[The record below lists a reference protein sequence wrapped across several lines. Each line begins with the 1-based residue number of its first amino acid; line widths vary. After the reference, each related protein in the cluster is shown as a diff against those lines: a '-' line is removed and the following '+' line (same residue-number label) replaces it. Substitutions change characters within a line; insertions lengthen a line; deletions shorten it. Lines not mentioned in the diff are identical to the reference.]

1 MRKARRRCIV
11 QAYNHPFVYLNVRDY
26 LDVDMDGVIGIPLD
40 ELVREVV
47 NDLIREQQEAAL
59 EVLKCQLENA

>member
-11 QAYNHPFVYLNVRDY
+11 QAYNYPFVYLNVRDY